1 MALCLNNL
9 DTVLLEKFGRRM
21 GRAHENIFE
30 VFSNHI
36 HGDNIVIVKSWCVQ
50 CELKQVSYYG
60 TLLFYYSVRS

>member
-1 MALCLNNL
+1 MALYFNNL
-9 DTVLLEKFGRRM
+9 DTVLLLEKFGRRM

-36 HGDNIVIVKSWCVQ
+36 HGDNIVILILKSWCVQ

-60 TLLFYYSVRS
+60 TL